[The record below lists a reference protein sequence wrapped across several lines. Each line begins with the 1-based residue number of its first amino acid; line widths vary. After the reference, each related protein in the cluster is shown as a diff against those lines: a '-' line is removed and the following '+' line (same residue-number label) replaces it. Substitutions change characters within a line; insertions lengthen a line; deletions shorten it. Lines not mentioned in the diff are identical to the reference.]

1 MSAILAD
8 RGKRMFPKTGNT
20 SIRQCITIECFV
32 SFLQRKNRIF
42 TVGFFHPLHHIQR
55 IVKNFLASLH
65 KLTILAFLKIRIISI
80 LFIKSM
86 IIINEIDRSVRTV
99 FLYFTNHP
107 ANTVSIIGIILFIQS
122 NSVIS
127 HCNQLAGFRNIESD
141 TLVHN
146 GNQIFGL
153 HTRTRLFGVSIRNL
167 IRRKHNFRIC
177 PAISILRCHQK
188 SL

>member
-1 MSAILAD
+1 
-8 RGKRMFPKTGNT
+8 MFPKTGNT
-20 SIRQCITIECFV
+20 SIRQCITIECFI
-32 SFLQRKNRIF
+32 SFLQRNERIF

-55 IVKNFLASLH
+55 IIENFLASFH
-65 KLTILAFLKIRIISI
+65 KLTILTFLKIWIIGI

-86 IIINEIDRSVRTV
+86 IIINEIDRSERAV

-107 ANTVSIIGIILFIQS
+107 ANTVSIIGIIFFVQS

-141 TLVHN
+141 TLVHY

-153 HTRTRLFGVSIRNL
+153 YTRTRFFGVSIGNL
-167 IRRKHNFRIC
+167 IRRKHDFRIC
-177 PAISILRCHQK
+177 PAISIFRRHQK

>member
-1 MSAILAD
+1 
-8 RGKRMFPKTGNT
+8 MFPKTGNT

-32 SFLQRKNRIF
+32 SFLQRENRIF

-55 IVKNFLASLH
+55 IIENFLASFH
-65 KLTILAFLKIRIISI
+65 KLTILTFLKIWIIGI

-86 IIINEIDRSVRTV
+86 IIINEIDRSERTV
-99 FLYFTNHP
+99 FLYFTNYA
-107 ANTVSIIGIILFIQS
+107 ANTVSIIGIILFVQS

-141 TLVHN
+141 TLVHY

-153 HTRTRLFGVSIRNL
+153 YTWTRFFGVSIGNF
-167 IRRKHNFRIC
+167 IRRKHDFRIC
-177 PAISILRCHQK
+177 PAISILRSHQK

>member
-1 MSAILAD
+1 MSAILTD
-8 RGKRMFPKTGNT
+8 RSKCVFPKTGNT
-20 SIRQCITIECFV
+20 SIRQCIAIECFI
-32 SFLQRKNRIF
+32 SFLQRNDRIF

-55 IVKNFLASLH
+55 IIKNFLTSFY
-65 KLTILAFLKIRIISI
+65 KLTILTFFKIWIIGI

-99 FLYFTNHP
+99 FLYFTNYA

-122 NSVIS
+122 NSIIP
-127 HCNQLAGFRNIESD
+127 HCNQFAGFRDIKSN

-177 PAISILRCHQK
+177 PAISIFRCHQK